1 MENGLAIIDLGEIT
15 AIQLFAPGQ
24 LEASVGQIERETRD
38 KLSKLDI
45 STAKGREAI
54 ASLNHYVARSKTFID
69 GKRKELVADEK
80 RRLAAIDAEGKVYWN
95 RLESLQKEVTRELD
109 AWKEADSKRC
119 ALLEYKVSKMAELGS
134 VGHGATTY
142 EIECRIAEVDALDM
156 SNMQEFTSRAEL
168 AESQTRKALA
178 TALEESQQR
187 DAEKSE
193 NERLRK
199 EAAEREQKERD
210 ERIAKEAREKA
221 QREAE
226 EERHRIEQEKFA
238 AEARAKQAEAARVE
252 SERLAEERRVAAEAR
267 AKQDAEEAEKRHNE
281 AVAAAAKKAEDD
293 RIAFEAAEKRRAEIA
308 EAQRKEAEER
318 HARDLQE
325 QKERAEREAKV
336 AEERRQ
342 REAKEAADRAERD
355 RVAAL
360 EAERERVA
368 AEARKVAAETEARE
382 RDKKHKS
389 AVMGAAKDALIA
401 AGIPE
406 EHAKAAVL
414 AIQRGQ
420 VPAVRIEF

>member
-1 MENGLAIIDLGEIT
+1 MENGLAIIESTT
-15 AIQLFAPGQ
+15 AVQLFAPGALDTIISRIE
-24 LEASVGQIERETRD
+24 LEAREEA
-38 KLSKLDI
+38 SKLDI
-45 STAKGREAI
+45 STVAGRKAI
-54 ASLNHYVARSKTFID
+54 ASLSFKVAKSKTFID
-69 GKRKELVADEK
+69 SKRKDLVADEK
-80 RRLAAIDAEGKVYWN
+80 KRLAAIDAEGRVAWN
-95 RLESLQKEVTRELD
+95 RMEALQEEIRKPLTDWE
-109 AWKEADSKRC
+109 EADKQRC
-119 ALLEYKVSKMAELGS
+119 AILEVRVKNLADLGS
-134 VGHGATTY
+134 IPYGSTTADL
-142 EIECRIAEVDALDM
+142 ENRIAILDGLDM
-156 SNMQEFTSRAEL
+156 SNMMEFTSRAEL
-168 AESQTRKALA
+168 TEAQTRKALT
-178 TALEESQQR
+178 TALAEAKQR
-187 DAEKSE
+187 DAEKAE

-267 AKQDAEEAEKRHNE
+267 AKQEAEEAAKRH
-281 AVAAAAKKAEDD
+281 
-293 RIAFEAAEKRRAEIA
+293 A
-308 EAQRKEAEER
+308 EALAQAEER
-318 HARDLQE
+318 RNQE
-325 QKERAEREAKV
+325 AKAAEERAERE
-336 AEERRQ
+336 RL
-342 REAKEAADRAERD
+342 AAVES
-355 RVAAL
+355 
-360 EAERERVA
+360 ERERVA